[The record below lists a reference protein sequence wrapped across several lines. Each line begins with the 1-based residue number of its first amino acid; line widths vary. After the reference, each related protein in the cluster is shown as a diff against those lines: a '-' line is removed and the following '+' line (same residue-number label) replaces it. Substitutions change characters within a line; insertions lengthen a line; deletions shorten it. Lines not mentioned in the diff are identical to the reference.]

1 MNNNL
6 EKEIKKRRTFAIISH
21 PDAGKT
27 TLTEKLLLYGG
38 AIRLAGSI
46 KARKSAKHATSDWME
61 IEKQRGISVTSSVLQ
76 FNYDNYCIN
85 ILDTPGHE
93 DFSEDTYRTLVAA
106 DSAVMVIDGSKG
118 IELQTK
124 KLFHVCALRNIPI
137 FTFINKIDREIKNP
151 FDLIEE
157 IERELNIKCYPV
169 NWPIGCGQDFK
180 GIYQRDEE
188 KIYTFSSKNHGQKI
202 LEGHSGNYKND
213 DFKELLGEDIHA
225 NLVEEIELLNLT
237 ENTFDTEQ
245 ILNGELTPVFFGSAI
260 TNFGVEIFLK
270 NFLKY
275 SSEPSKRES
284 TKGDISPYEDFFSAF
299 VFKIQANMNPK
310 HRDRIAF
317 MRICSGK
324 FTKGMEVSHI
334 QNNNKIKLAQPQQFF
349 AQEKEFIEEAY
360 AGDIIGVFD
369 PGIFSIGDTL
379 TTCSNKFKFNEIP
392 SFAPEL
398 FAYVK
403 PINSMKRKQF
413 IKGITQISQE
423 GAIQVYKEY
432 NFGME
437 EVIVGVIGNLQFEV
451 LEYRLKNEYNTEIKI
466 TKLPYNLIRWIEKCD
481 IPVEKLNITSDTKKA
496 VDLKNR
502 NLLIFQNMWGIQW
515 AIDKNPSIVLSDIG
529 KVQE

>member
-1 MNNNL
+1 MNNFLN
-6 EKEIKKRRTFAIISH
+6 EINKRRTFAIISH

-38 AIRLAGSI
+38 AIRLAGSV
-46 KARKSAKHATSDWME
+46 KARKASKHATSDWMD

-76 FNYDNYCIN
+76 FHYDNYCIN

-106 DSAVMVIDGSKG
+106 DSAVMVIDGAKG

-151 FDLIEE
+151 FELLDE
-157 IERELNIKCYPV
+157 IEKELGIKCYPV

-180 GIYQRDEE
+180 GIYQRTEE
-188 KIYTFSSKNHGQKI
+188 KIYTFDSKNHGQNI
-202 LEGHSGNYKND
+202 LTSHSGNYKD
-213 DFKELLGEDIHA
+213 ESFKKILGENTHKSLIED
-225 NLVEEIELLNLT
+225 IELLDLLDQDLNH
-237 ENTFDTEQ
+237 ED
-245 ILNGELTPVFFGSAI
+245 ILKGKLTPVFFGSAI

-270 NFLKY
+270 NFLEY
-275 SSEPSKRES
+275 SSPPSSRES
-284 TKGDISPYEDFFSAF
+284 TIGDISPYEEFFSAF

-324 FTKGMEVSHI
+324 FNKGMEVSHV
-334 QNNNKIKLAQPQQFF
+334 QNNEKIKLSQPQQFF
-349 AQEKEFIEEAY
+349 AQEKEIIDEAY
-360 AGDIIGVFD
+360 PGDIIGVFD

-379 TTCSNKFKFNEIP
+379 TTSNKKFKFNEMP
-392 SFAPEL
+392 SFSPEL
-398 FAYVK
+398 FANVK

-413 IKGITQISQE
+413 IKGITQIAQE
-423 GAIQVYKEY
+423 GAIQVFKEY

-466 TKLPYNLIRWIEKCD
+466 TKIPYNFIRWIEKSD
-481 IPVEKLNITSDTKKA
+481 VKMHDLILTSDTKKA
-496 VDLKNR
+496 EDLKRR
-502 NLLIFQNMWGIQW
+502 NILIFQNTWSIQW

-529 KVQE
+529 KFKD

>member
-1 MNNNL
+1 MSNISQ
-6 EKEIKKRRTFAIISH
+6 EIKKRRTFAIISH

-27 TLTEKLLLYGG
+27 TLTEKFLLYGG
-38 AIRLAGSI
+38 AIRLAGSV
-46 KARKSAKHATSDWME
+46 KARKASRHATSDWME

-76 FNYDNYCIN
+76 FHYDNYCIN

-93 DFSEDTYRTLVAA
+93 DFSEDTYRTLIAA
-106 DSAVMVIDGSKG
+106 DSAIMVIDGSKG
-118 IELQTK
+118 IEAQTK

-157 IERELNIKCYPV
+157 IEKELNIKCHPM
-169 NWPIGCGQDFK
+169 NWPIGCGQQFK

-188 KIYTFSSKNHGQKI
+188 KIYTFSSKNNN
-202 LEGHSGNYKND
+202 ENSTSHSGNYKD
-213 DFKELLGEDIHA
+213 EIFKNILGEDIYS
-225 NLVEEIELLNLT
+225 NLVEEIDLLKLVET
-237 ENTFDTEQ
+237 PFNTKQ

-260 TNFGVEIFLK
+260 TNFGIEIFLK

-275 SSEPSKRES
+275 SSEPSGRES
-284 TKGDISPYEDFFSAF
+284 TIGDISPYEDFFSAF

-324 FTKGMEVSHI
+324 FNKGMEVSHV
-334 QNNNKIKLAQPQQFF
+334 QNNNKIKLSQPQQFF
-349 AQEKEFIEEAY
+349 AQEKELIDEAY

-379 TTCSNKFKFNEIP
+379 TNSNKNFKFNGMP
-392 SFAPEL
+392 SFAPEI
-398 FAYVK
+398 FANVK

-413 IKGITQISQE
+413 IKGITQIAQE
-423 GAIQVYKEY
+423 GAIQVFKEF

-437 EVIVGVIGNLQFEV
+437 EVIVGVIGNLQLEV

-466 TKLPYNLIRWIEKCD
+466 NRLPYTLIRWIEKCD
-481 IPVEKLNITSDTKKA
+481 IPMDKLNLTSETKKA
-496 VDLKNR
+496 TDLKNR
-502 NLLIFQNMWGIQW
+502 NILIFQNNWGIQW
-515 AIDKNPSIVLSDIG
+515 ALDKNPSIILSDVG
-529 KVQE
+529 KFSE

>member
-1 MNNNL
+1 MNNFLN
-6 EKEIKKRRTFAIISH
+6 EINKRRTFAIISH

-38 AIRLAGSI
+38 AIRLAGSV
-46 KARKSAKHATSDWME
+46 KARKASKHATSDWMD

-76 FNYDNYCIN
+76 FHYNNYCIN

-151 FDLIEE
+151 FDLLDE
-157 IERELNIKCYPV
+157 IEKELGIKCYPV

-180 GIYQRDEE
+180 GIYQRTEE
-188 KIYTFSSKNHGQKI
+188 KIYTFDSKNHGQNI
-202 LEGHSGNYKND
+202 LTSHSGNYKD
-213 DFKELLGEDIHA
+213 ESFKNILGENIHK
-225 NLVEEIELLNLT
+225 NLIEDIELLDLLDQNLNR
-237 ENTFDTEQ
+237 ED
-245 ILNGELTPVFFGSAI
+245 ILNGKLTPVFFGSAI

-270 NFLKY
+270 NFLEY
-275 SSEPSKRES
+275 SSPPSPRES
-284 TKGDISPYEDFFSAF
+284 TIGDISPYEEFFSAF

-324 FTKGMEVSHI
+324 FNKGMEVSHV
-334 QNNNKIKLAQPQQFF
+334 QNNEKIKLSQPQQFF
-349 AQEKEFIEEAY
+349 AQEKEIIDEAY
-360 AGDIIGVFD
+360 PGDIIGVFD

-379 TTCSNKFKFNEIP
+379 TTSNKNFKFNEMP

-398 FAYVK
+398 FANIK

-423 GAIQVYKEY
+423 GAIQVFKEF

-437 EVIVGVIGNLQFEV
+437 EVIVGVIGHLQFEV

-466 TKLPYNLIRWIEKCD
+466 TKIPYNFIRWIEKSD
-481 IPVEKLNITSDTKKA
+481 VKMHELNLTSDTKKA
-496 VDLKNR
+496 EDLKGR
-502 NLLIFQNMWGIQW
+502 NILIFQNTWGIQW

-529 KVQE
+529 KFQD

>member
-1 MNNNL
+1 MNNFLN
-6 EKEIKKRRTFAIISH
+6 EINKRRTFAIISH

-38 AIRLAGSI
+38 AIRLAGSV
-46 KARKSAKHATSDWME
+46 KARKASKHATSDWMD

-76 FNYDNYCIN
+76 FHYDNYCIN

-151 FDLIEE
+151 FDLLDE
-157 IERELNIKCYPV
+157 IEKELGIKCYPV

-180 GIYQRDEE
+180 GIYQRTEE
-188 KIYTFSSKNHGQKI
+188 KIYTFDSKNHGQNI
-202 LEGHSGNYKND
+202 LTSHSGNYKD
-213 DFKELLGEDIHA
+213 ESFKNILGENIHK
-225 NLVEEIELLNLT
+225 NLIEDIELLDLLDQNL
-237 ENTFDTEQ
+237 NRKD
-245 ILNGELTPVFFGSAI
+245 ILSGKLTPVFFGSAI

-270 NFLKY
+270 NFLEY
-275 SSEPSKRES
+275 SSPPSPRES
-284 TKGDISPYEDFFSAF
+284 TIGDISPYEEFFSAF

-324 FTKGMEVSHI
+324 FNKGMEVSHV
-334 QNNNKIKLAQPQQFF
+334 QNNEKIKLSQPQQFF
-349 AQEKEFIEEAY
+349 AQEKEIIDEAY
-360 AGDIIGVFD
+360 PGDIIGVFD

-379 TTCSNKFKFNEIP
+379 TTSNKNFKFNGMP

-398 FAYVK
+398 FANVK

-423 GAIQVYKEY
+423 GAIQVFKEF

-437 EVIVGVIGNLQFEV
+437 EVIVGVIGHLQFEV

-466 TKLPYNLIRWIEKCD
+466 TKIPYNFIRWIEKSD
-481 IPVEKLNITSDTKKA
+481 VKMHELNLTSDTKKA
-496 VDLKNR
+496 EDLKGR
-502 NLLIFQNMWGIQW
+502 NILIFQNTWGIQW
-515 AIDKNPSIVLSDIG
+515 AIDKNPSIILSDIG
-529 KVQE
+529 KFQD

>member
-1 MNNNL
+1 MNDL
-6 EKEIKKRRTFAIISH
+6 SKEINKRRTFAIISH

-38 AIRLAGSI
+38 AIRLAGSV
-46 KARKSAKHATSDWME
+46 KARKASKHATSDWMD

-76 FNYDNYCIN
+76 FHYDDYCIN

-137 FTFINKIDREIKNP
+137 FTFINKVDREIKNP
-151 FDLIEE
+151 FDLLDE
-157 IERELNIKCYPV
+157 IEKELGIKCYPV

-180 GIYQRDEE
+180 GIYQRTEE
-188 KIYTFSSKNHGQKI
+188 KIYTFDSKNHGQNI
-202 LEGHSGNYKND
+202 LTSHSGNYKD
-213 DFKELLGEDIHA
+213 ESFKEILGYNLHNSLIEDIELI
-225 NLVEEIELLNLT
+225 NLLEQDLNR
-237 ENTFDTEQ
+237 ED
-245 ILNGELTPVFFGSAI
+245 ILNGKLTPVFFGSAI

-270 NFLKY
+270 NFLEY
-275 SSEPSKRES
+275 SSPPSSRES
-284 TKGDISPYEDFFSAF
+284 TLGDISPYEDFFSAF

-324 FTKGMEVSHI
+324 FNKGMEVTHV
-334 QNNNKIKLAQPQQFF
+334 QNNNKIKLSQPQQFF
-349 AQEKEFIEEAY
+349 AQEKEIIDEAY
-360 AGDIIGVFD
+360 PGDIIGVFD

-379 TTCSNKFKFNEIP
+379 TTSNNNFKFNGMP

-398 FAYVK
+398 FANVK

-413 IKGITQISQE
+413 IKGITQIAQE
-423 GAIQVYKEY
+423 GAIQVFKEY

-466 TKLPYNLIRWIEKCD
+466 NKIPYNFIRWIEKCNINID
-481 IPVEKLNITSDTKKA
+481 DLNLTSDTKKA
-496 VDLKNR
+496 EDLKGR
-502 NLLIFQNMWGIQW
+502 NILIFQNTWGIQW

-529 KVQE
+529 KFQD